1 MLPLQLLSDSEGCF
15 AGANPTI
22 ERYFHDCVYDT
33 RDLIGFYFGLM
44 SISCWVVAQVPQLI
58 TNYHRQSA
66 EALSPFFLAQWLLGD
81 TCNLLGALL
90 KGDQP
95 ETVIL
100 TAQYF
105 ICMDVVLLVQYLYYT
120 AVSRRLERTYA
131 LAARRH
137 HRYHG
142 HHGHGHHHGH
152 HRHHSNR
159 HQQLGSGSRDGLSN
173 STSGGVRAAIEDGNI
188 DNEIESSSGI
198 TAVSMLQSTGDVEHT
213 GISSERRPK
222 VVAAAAAVVTG
233 VTTIAGSLAIFISFN
248 TSSPSS
254 SFPSI
259 TAAFPLI
266 AYTIKEWQ
274 QSTGSTLGYI
284 SCVLYL
290 ASRISQILKNSQR
303 QSAEGLASSM
313 FLCAVAANL
322 FYGTSVLMRSRTK
335 TEIISSFPW
344 VLGSLGTVVLDGIIL
359 MQTVLF
365 AKEERKNNAGS
376 TNATSGAGTS
386 AAILSRSDI
395 EQPLLEELGAAQGS

>member
-1 MLPLQLLSDSEGCF
+1 MLPLQLLGDKDEGCL

-44 SISCWVVAQVPQLI
+44 SISCWMVAQVPQLI

-66 EALSPFFLAQWLLGD
+66 EALSAFFLAQWLLGD

-105 ICMDVVLLVQYLYYT
+105 ICMDAVLLLQYLYYT
-120 AVSRRLERTYA
+120 AVARRLERTYV

-137 HRYHG
+137 HRH
-142 HHGHGHHHGH
+142 HGHHHGH
-152 HRHHSNR
+152 HRHHSHRHHQRGSNR
-159 HQQLGSGSRDGLSN
+159 RDGLSN
-173 STSGGVRAAIEDGNI
+173 DNSGEANAVADDGNT
-188 DNEIESSSGI
+188 NRSTTEIESSSGVV
-198 TAVSMLQSTGDVEHT
+198 AVNMLQNSNEGENTGLN
-213 GISSERRPK
+213 SERRPR
-222 VVAAAAAVVTG
+222 VLAGAAATG
-233 VTTIAGSLAIFISFN
+233 VITIAGSLGIFVSFN
-248 TSSPSS
+248 NASSSSSPS
-254 SFPSI
+254 FSI
-259 TAAFPLI
+259 ADAFLLL
-266 AYTIKEWQ
+266 THRFEGWQ
-274 QSTGSTLGYI
+274 QFTGSILGYI

-313 FLCAVAANL
+313 FLFAAAANL
-322 FYGTSVLMRSRTK
+322 FYGASVLMRSRTK
-335 TEIISSFPW
+335 KEMISSFPW

-359 MQTVLF
+359 IQTVIFTKL
-365 AKEERKNNAGS
+365 ERKNTSGIGNAI
-376 TNATSGAGTS
+376 AGAGTS
-386 AAILSRSDI
+386 AAMANRSDI
-395 EQPLLEELGAAQGS
+395 EQPLLEELSAEHPS